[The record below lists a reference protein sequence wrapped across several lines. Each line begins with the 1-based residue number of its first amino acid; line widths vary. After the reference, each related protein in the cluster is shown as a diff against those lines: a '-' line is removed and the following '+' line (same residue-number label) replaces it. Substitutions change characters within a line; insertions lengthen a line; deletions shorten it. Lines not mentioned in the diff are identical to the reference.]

1 MRVEHEGRVTALDD
15 DEGRFQVYRSYYKC
29 QWGIAVENPKSIIRL
44 ANIDAATVDP
54 EALLDKILSLGR
66 RMPEGASTYIV
77 YGNYSAQ
84 DVLDKAAYK
93 KPNVIFPTSDPWGRP
108 LTMIRNFRVR
118 TVEAIL
124 DTEEQI
130 TA

>member
-1 MRVEHEGRVTALDD
+1 
-15 DEGRFQVYRSYYKC
+15 
-29 QWGIAVENPKSIIRL
+29 
-44 ANIDAATVDP
+44 
-54 EALLDKILSLGR
+54 
-66 RMPEGASTYIV
+66 MPEGASTYVV